1 MVGEAAVT
9 DLADSGGR
17 GDLFL
22 VGEITVA
29 LVTVVSV
36 DAIATFAV
44 VVFAIL
50 MGTSSISASMGS
62 DIRIITSTTTH
73 IPIHT
78 PISNYGAY
86 QRVRQFWKPPER
98 LNRGR
103 GPFSAIRIMPA
114 KGFNG
119 ISLGL

>member
-9 DLADSGGR
+9 DLADSVGH

-22 VGEITVA
+22 VGEFTVA

-44 VVFAIL
+44 VVFMIL
-50 MGTSSISASMGS
+50 LGISSISDFMGS

-73 IPIHT
+73 ITIHT
-78 PISNYGAY
+78 PISNFDAY
-86 QRVRQFWKPPER
+86 
-98 LNRGR
+98 
-103 GPFSAIRIMPA
+103 
-114 KGFNG
+114 
-119 ISLGL
+119 